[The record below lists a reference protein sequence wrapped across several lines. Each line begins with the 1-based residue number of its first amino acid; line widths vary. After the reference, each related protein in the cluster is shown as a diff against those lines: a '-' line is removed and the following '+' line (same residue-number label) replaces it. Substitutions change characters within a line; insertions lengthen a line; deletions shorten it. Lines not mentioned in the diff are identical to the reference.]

1 VEERKIIFNNK
12 KAYFDY
18 FIEETFECGIVLVG
32 PEVKSIRDG
41 GISLLDSFVNIKDGE
56 VFLKNAYIKPFEKT
70 NFFVPNSRKDRKLL
84 LNKREILKLTRGVKE
99 KSYTIVPTKVYLKK
113 GLVKIEIALAKGK
126 KNYDK
131 RDSLKEK
138 SMKKQ
143 VDQTLKNIKHY

>member
-1 VEERKIIFNNK
+1 MEERKIIFNNK